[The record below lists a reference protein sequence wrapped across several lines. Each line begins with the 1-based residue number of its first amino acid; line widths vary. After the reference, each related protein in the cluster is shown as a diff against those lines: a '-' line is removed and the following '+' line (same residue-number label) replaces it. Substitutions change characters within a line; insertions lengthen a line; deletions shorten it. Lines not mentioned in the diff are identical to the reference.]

1 MFDPSQ
7 PIPSQQPAY
16 VHSNAYETSAYFQQ
30 QQQQQQQ
37 QQPPQQGLDTVQQG
51 NYNR

>member
-7 PIPSQQPAY
+7 SIPSQQPTY
-16 VHSNAYETSAYFQQ
+16 VHSNAYETPAYFP